1 MTHWFHEKFL
11 LELQLYDVVLYTSS
25 ASAVGRRIQ
34 ELSKWPRISWYGR
47 VSEWQKTT
55 RRIAEEKLIIHLY
68 GIQQTGMEKEIKVLL
83 FFNIQWF
90 VFENQQSHV
99 YEANLYFLRRPDR
112 CWECSHTLNSPL
124 GSYLS
129 LLSPFPWGTV
139 LACTS
144 IVNLDISKHLSYFW
158 YTL

>member
-1 MTHWFHEKFL
+1 VLTIVVKLYLSIFCFLFLFLFSVFKKTSLSLSLYLFSLRRLLYTTIYYYIPILWYANNAVMTHWFHEKFL
-11 LELQLYDVVLYTSS
+11 LELQLYDVVLCTSS
-25 ASAVGRRIQ
+25 AYAVGRRIQ

-90 VFENQQSHV
+90 AFM
-99 YEANLYFLRRPDR
+99 
-112 CWECSHTLNSPL
+112 
-124 GSYLS
+124 
-129 LLSPFPWGTV
+129 
-139 LACTS
+139 
-144 IVNLDISKHLSYFW
+144 
-158 YTL
+158 